1 MPPALSAS
9 ATASC
14 PSRSTTATRTI
25 DRAPHAYVDHREF
38 AGGCRFTRRDDDAWM
53 AAELLPPRLVSACD
67 CLVDKA
73 PGTWALAW
81 ATHTDAERTV
91 AAAAFGLDAAAT
103 AEAIAWTTA
112 AFEQGI
118 VGWPDVF
125 FALDDA
131 RAFARRFIPAT
142 VEVFVA
148 GIALPDDLAATLLA
162 TVGPVPGAS
171 PSGVD
176 EALRREEAAVPEGEF
191 LGFEVLG
198 YEHGGFHSFVCNGLE
213 RAFRDALGVVPNAH
227 GLYEEEAD
235 ARRCAAHAGCSS
247 TGAEPGLWLPW
258 RFTRYAR

>member
-1 MPPALSAS
+1 MD
-9 ATASC
+9 
-14 PSRSTTATRTI
+14 TR
-25 DRAPHAYVDHREF
+25 RFV
-38 AGGCRFTRRDDDAWM
+38 AGGYFVARYGARDDAWM
-53 AAELLPPRLVSACD
+53 AAELLPRRLVSACD
-67 CLVDKA
+67 CLVARA

-81 ATHTDAERTV
+81 ATHSDAER
-91 AAAAFGLDAAAT
+91 AAAAEAFGLDAATT

-112 AFEQGI
+112 AFDRGV

-142 VEVFVA
+142 VDVFVA
-148 GIALPDDLAATLLA
+148 GIALPDDLAAVLLA
-162 TVGPVPGAS
+162 TAGPAEGAS

-176 EALRREEAAVPEGEF
+176 EALRRGEPAAPGGEA

-198 YEHGGFHSFVCNGLE
+198 YDHGGFHSFVCNGLE

-227 GLYEEEAD
+227 GLYEDEAD
-235 ARRCAAHAGCSS
+235 ARRCADHAGSPS

-258 RFTRYAR
+258 RFTRYPR